1 VRHCLRVQ
9 LATGYGQEGVIV
21 VEPFRIHVADE
32 VLNDLR
38 ARLRN
43 ARWPDQIPGIGWEQ
57 GTELDWLRRLVSYWA
72 NEFDWRGWER
82 RLNAFN
88 HFSWEGTHFVYQRA
102 PSGQGV
108 PLILTHGWPS
118 SFLDYMDMLPM
129 LEHFDVV
136 VRRPV
141 DRRLRA
147 DRMQD
152 IDCRRVRRG
161 SPPVSAASVRY
172 EAAG

>member
-1 VRHCLRVQ
+1 
-9 LATGYGQEGVIV
+9 

-38 ARLRN
+38 ARLHK
-43 ARWPDQIPGIGWEQ
+43 ARWPDQIPGIGWKQ
-57 GTELDWLRRLVSYWA
+57 GTELDWLRRIVSYWA

-88 HFSWEGTHFVYQRA
+88 HFTSEGVHFVYQRA

-129 LEHFDVV
+129 LEDFDVV
-136 VRRPV
+136 VPSCPGMV
-141 DRRLRA
+141 S
-147 DRMQD
+147 
-152 IDCRRVRRG
+152 RRVHPRSASTIG
-161 SPPVSAASVRY
+161 TSPSVGTDSCLSLGIPAMVRVVMTL
-172 EAAG
+172 GPG

>member
-1 VRHCLRVQ
+1 MAKR
-9 LATGYGQEGVIV
+9 GVIV

-43 ARWPDQIPGIGWEQ
+43 ARWPD
-57 GTELDWLRRLVSYWA
+57 RA

-82 RLNAFN
+82 RLSAFN
-88 HFSWEGTHFVYQRA
+88 HFTWEGIHFVYHRA
-102 PSGQGV
+102 ASGRGV

-136 VRRPV
+136 VFSN
-141 DRRLRA
+141 RLDDPSR
-147 DRMQD
+147 
-152 IDCRRVRRG
+152 
-161 SPPVSAASVRY
+161 SAC
-172 EAAG
+172 